1 MEHTSKK
8 TMTIHDVARELGV
21 SPSTV
26 SRAIS
31 GKGRIGSETRDRI
44 LAYIQ
49 ENNYHPNAA
58 AQSLAQSRTYNIA
71 LVLPEIKTLAEMP
84 FFQTCMYA
92 VGETAQ
98 LSGYDMIVI
107 NGNGTDTTSIKR
119 LLLNRKVDGVIL
131 SRTYRN
137 DVYSKLLEEAGIP
150 FVTIGQLEEGN
161 AVQVDHDHREACK
174 ELTNLLI
181 AKGNKQIAYLGASM
195 EQMVNRIRFEG
206 YKNALVESSLGYSEE
221 LVYRNLDVKKQVELA
236 VETILWKGQADCILC
251 QDDVI
256 CDVVVHKLE
265 EKGIAVPGQMHVA
278 SCHYSRLL
286 ENYPLGITSIKF
298 DNEELGRNACNTLIS
313 LIEGRRVPSLM
324 LLDYE
329 LRLKESTK

>member
-1 MEHTSKK
+1 MEQTTKK
-8 TMTIHDVARELGV
+8 TLTIHDVARELGV

-31 GKGRIGSETRDRI
+31 GKGRIGNETRERI
-44 LAYIQ
+44 MAYIQ
-49 ENNYHPNAA
+49 ENDYHPNAA

-71 LVLPEIKTLAEMP
+71 LVLPEVKTLAEMP

-98 LSGYDMIVI
+98 LAGYDMIVI
-107 NGNGTDTTSIKR
+107 NGNGTDTTSLKR

-137 DVYSKLLEEAGIP
+137 DVYSQLLREAQFP
-150 FVTIGQLEEGN
+150 FVAIGQLEDGD
-161 AVQVDHDHREACK
+161 AVQIDHDHKEACK

-181 AKGNKQIAYLGASM
+181 AKGNKQIAYLGSSM
-195 EQMVNRIRFEG
+195 EQMVNRLRFEG
-206 YKNALVESSLGYSEE
+206 YKNALAESGVVYNED
-221 LVYRNLDVKKQVELA
+221 LVYSNLEMKKQVEVA
-236 VETILWKGQADCILC
+236 VETILGKGQADCILC

-265 EKGIAVPGQMHVA
+265 ERGVSVPSQMHVA

-298 DNEELGRNACNTLIS
+298 DNEEIGRNACTTLIG
-313 LIEGRRVPSLM
+313 LIEGRKAPSRI